1 MRCSSCDTANAP
13 DARFCISC
21 GTALGRACPSCSH
34 ANMTTARFCAQCG
47 ASLGEASLGK
57 PLVADAALKQITVFF
72 ADVEGS
78 TSLIEGLDPEGA
90 ERKLAPAIDAM
101 QEAVRRFEG
110 SVVRVQGDG
119 VMAFFGAPTPQ

>member
-1 MRCSSCDTANAP
+1 MRCVGCETSNAP

-21 GTALGRACPSCSH
+21 GAALARPCPSCNN
-34 ANMTTARFCAQCG
+34 ANMVTARFCAQCG
-47 ASLGEASLGK
+47 HALGESSAQK
-57 PLVADAALKQITVFF
+57 PQVADAALKQITVFF

-78 TSLIEGLDPEGA
+78 TGLIESLDPEA
-90 ERKLAPAIDAM
+90 AAKRLAPAIDAM

-119 VMAFFGAPTPQ
+119 IMAFFGAP